1 MDFSFQIKDNQVQT
15 SKCHNME
22 LAIILTLF
30 FAGLLLAN
38 FIYDVWKNRKRDY
51 VGEIRRGELAI
62 ENDDAWALRWCC
74 DYIWPSDIL
83 PHGAAQ
89 YYAQHRLVSGY
100 WDDTR
105 YTTLP
110 TIKASELIKHLNK

>member
-1 MDFSFQIKDNQVQT
+1 
-15 SKCHNME
+15 ME

-38 FIYDVWKNRKRDY
+38 FLYDVWKNSKRDY

-62 ENDDAWALRWCC
+62 ENDDLEALRGCC
-74 DYIWPSDIL
+74 KVVWPSDII

-89 YYAQHRLVSGY
+89 YYEQHLLLSGY
-100 WDDTR
+100 WYDTR

-110 TIKASELIKHLNK
+110 TIKASKLIKHLNK

>member
-1 MDFSFQIKDNQVQT
+1 
-15 SKCHNME
+15 ME

-38 FIYDVWKNRKRDY
+38 FIYDVLKNRKRDY

-62 ENDDAWALRWCC
+62 ENDDAVMAVDCINF
-74 DYIWPSDIL
+74 IWPQSIS
-83 PHGAAQ
+83 PAGISK
-89 YYAQHRLVSGY
+89 YYYSYVYCWGNID
-100 WDDTR
+100 WIPEDE
-105 YTTLP
+105 TTLP

>member
-1 MDFSFQIKDNQVQT
+1 MNPTVIE
-15 SKCHNME
+15 NMIICLYF
-22 LAIILTLF
+22 LAAF
-30 FAGLLLAN
+30 GLILLAN

-62 ENDDAWALRWCC
+62 ENDDLEALRGCC
-74 DYIWPSDIL
+74 KVVWPSDII

-89 YYAQHRLVSGY
+89 YYEQHLLLSGY
-100 WDDTR
+100 WYDTR

-110 TIKASELIKHLNK
+110 TIKASKLIKHLNK

>member
-1 MDFSFQIKDNQVQT
+1 
-15 SKCHNME
+15 ME

-38 FIYDVWKNRKRDY
+38 FLYDVWKNRKRDY

-62 ENDDAWALRWCC
+62 ENDDLEALRGCC
-74 DYIWPSDIL
+74 KVVWPSDII

-89 YYAQHRLVSGY
+89 YYEQHLLLSGY
-100 WDDTR
+100 WYDTR

-110 TIKASELIKHLNK
+110 TIKASKLIKHLNK